1 MHFVDSEHNKN
12 YVVTY
17 KELAFMFI
25 VFCTILIV
33 LYPKDLLKEQIVSER
48 SNYDLSMLYLK
59 TLLEHDPNNESLMLI
74 LAEQSLRSSKKE
86 LSLRL
91 LEELLE
97 SKNKNHRNKATL
109 LSYELKKDDYY
120 YIKDERLQYEQKEAL
135 RKLFL
140 AIVWGEMYSEDK
152 IDYWYHESVFLQ
164 EDAAMYLFAKKK
176 LLKDESNVELLE
188 IAYYLSSKLRKPEES
203 WKFMGLLSKYDEAR
217 KDKWLLDGYY
227 MLINNHSYDRA
238 QELLL
243 ERASTSQEW
252 KIRFAEFLLMRQQ
265 YVKASNMYME
275 MFEATNEYG
284 QKKKYFMQAMHALQ
298 AGNEMQRI
306 ATLAKTH
313 EALFIKDVEVRKF
326 LLKAYLATGNLDA
339 ASVLSKKIL
348 QREKKR

>member
-1 MHFVDSEHNKN
+1 MHYVDSGHTKN

-25 VFCTILIV
+25 VFCTILVV
-33 LYPKDLLKEQIVSER
+33 LYPKDLLKEQILSEK
-48 SNYDLSMLYLK
+48 SNYDLSMLYLR
-59 TLLEHDPNNESLMLI
+59 TLLEHDPENESLMLI
-74 LAEQSLRSSKKE
+74 LAEQSLRSGKKD

-91 LEELLE
+91 LDLLLS
-97 SKNKNHRNKATL
+97 SKNQNYRNKATL

-120 YIKDERLQYEQKEAL
+120 YIKDERLLYEQKEAL

-140 AIVWGEMYSEDK
+140 NIVSHEMYTEEN
-152 IDYWYHESVFLQ
+152 IDYWYNESIFLQ
-164 EDAAMYLFAKKK
+164 EDAAMYVFVKKK
-176 LLKDESNVELLE
+176 LLKDESNIALLE
-188 IAYYLSSKLRKPEES
+188 VAYYLSSKFRKPEES
-203 WKFMGLLSKYDEAR
+203 WKFMELLSKYDEAR

-227 MLINNHSYDRA
+227 MLINNQRYDKA
-238 QELLL
+238 QELLF
-243 ERASTSQEW
+243 ERADKSPEW
-252 KIRFAEFLLMRQQ
+252 KMRLAEFLLMRQQ
-265 YVKASNMYME
+265 YVKASNFYME

-306 ATLAKTH
+306 AALAKAH

-326 LLKAYLATGNLDA
+326 LLKVYLATGNLDA
-339 ASVLSKKIL
+339 AVVLSKKIL

>member
-1 MHFVDSEHNKN
+1 MHYVDSEHTKN

-33 LYPKDLLKEQIVSER
+33 LYPKDLLKEQILSEK
-48 SNYDLSMLYLK
+48 SNYDLSMLYLR
-59 TLLEHDPNNESLMLI
+59 TLLEHDPENESLMLI
-74 LAEQSLRSSKKE
+74 LAEQSLRTGKKD

-91 LEELLE
+91 LELLLNSK
-97 SKNKNHRNKATL
+97 SKNYRNKATL

-120 YIKDERLQYEQKEAL
+120 YIKDERLLYEQKEAL

-140 AIVWGEMYSEDK
+140 KIVNNEMYTEESV
-152 IDYWYHESVFLQ
+152 DYWYNESIFLQ

-176 LLKDESNVELLE
+176 LLKDESNVALLE
-188 IAYYLSSKLRKPEES
+188 VAYYLSSKFRKPEES
-203 WKFMGLLSKYDEAR
+203 WRFMELLTKYDEAR
-217 KDKWLLDGYY
+217 KDKWILDGYY
-227 MLINNHSYDRA
+227 MLINNQRYDKA
-238 QELLL
+238 QELLF
-243 ERASTSQEW
+243 ERADKSPEW
-252 KIRFAEFLLMRQQ
+252 KNRLAEFLLMRQQ
-265 YVKASNMYME
+265 YVKASNFYME
-275 MFEATNEYG
+275 MFEATSEYA

-313 EALFIKDVEVRKF
+313 ETLFIKDVEVRKF
-326 LLKAYLATGNLDA
+326 LLKVYLATGNLDA
-339 ASVLSKKIL
+339 AAVLSKKIL